1 MLRRLALGGCQ
12 VRQGQLRLNAG
23 LGGVQGNTGDGSS
36 NARGGRGYEIM
47 IENDGGGGGGP
58 F

>member
-1 MLRRLALGGCQ
+1 M
-12 VRQGQLRLNAG
+12 RQGQLRLNAG

-36 NARGGRGYEIM
+36 NARGGRGSEIM
-47 IENDGGGGGGP
+47 IENDGGGGAP